1 MAWLES
7 PAQTSTALVRAA
19 TPDDGAAIRNVLL
32 NSDLFG
38 ISDVE
43 CVDAM
48 FVETWERPQPDGYRW
63 LVAERAGAVIGFACY
78 GPESLTQDTWDLFW
92 ICVASSARRQGAGR
106 ALLQAAL
113 HDALMHH
120 ARLMVIYTSSTP
132 PYAPARQLYAAFG
145 FKHVATVPDY
155 YRDGDDLN
163 IYWKRLR

>member
-1 MAWLES
+1 MAWLEPTA
-7 PAQTSTALVRAA
+7 PAGTVLVRAA
-19 TPDDGAAIRNVLL
+19 APDDRTAICNVLI

-38 ISDVE
+38 SSDVE

-63 LVAERAGAVIGFACY
+63 LVAEDAGAVIGFACY

-92 ICVASSARRQGAGR
+92 ICVASSARRRGAGR

-113 HDALMHH
+113 HDALAHH

-132 PYAPARQLYAAFG
+132 PYAPARRLYAALG
-145 FKHVATVPDY
+145 FRHVATVPDY